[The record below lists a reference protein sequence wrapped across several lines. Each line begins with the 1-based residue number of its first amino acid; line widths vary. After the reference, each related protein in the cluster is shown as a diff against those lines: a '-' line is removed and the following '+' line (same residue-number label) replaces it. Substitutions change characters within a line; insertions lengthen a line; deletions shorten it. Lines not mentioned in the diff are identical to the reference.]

1 MRGEGKKQ
9 VQEDGYRRFLLPEVI
24 AKIKGLD
31 LKARL
36 VCEGFLTGLH
46 RSPFKGF
53 SVEFS
58 EYRPYIPGDDLKRID
73 WKVYSRTERFY
84 VREYEAETNLRAY
97 ILLDASGSMAYKS
110 KGISKFEYASY
121 LAASLTYLLL
131 KQRDSVG
138 LVTFTS
144 KIENFIPPRESSA
157 HLNNILKALDSQ
169 KTGGETN
176 LSATFFQLAQ
186 RIKRRGLIIILSDL
200 FDDKERVLNRI
211 RLFRYKKNEV
221 LVFQILDREE
231 AEFSFSRPL
240 VFKDLE
246 TGKEIALDGRLMRRD
261 YKALLAGFISD
272 FKKRLGEAAV
282 DYNLVFTD
290 MPFDKALFA
299 YLEKRSRLF

>member
-1 MRGEGKKQ
+1 MKEKGF
-9 VQEDGYRRFLLPEVI
+9 RRFLLPEVI

-73 WKVYSRTERFY
+73 WKVYSRSDKFY

-97 ILLDASGSMAYKS
+97 ILLDASGSMSYS
-110 KGISKFEYASY
+110 SDGLTKFEYASY
-121 LAASLTYLLL
+121 LGASLAYLLL

-138 LVTFTS
+138 LVTFTTR
-144 KIENFIPPRESSA
+144 IEDFIPPHQSG
-157 HLNNILKALDSQ
+157 LQLYNILKVLD
-169 KTGGETN
+169 KTKPGGETN
-176 LSATFFQLAQ
+176 LAETFHQLAQ

-200 FDDKERVLNRI
+200 FDDKEKVLQAI
-211 RLFRYKKNEV
+211 RLFRYLKHEV
-221 LVFQILDREE
+221 LVFQILDRQEK
-231 AEFSFSRPL
+231 EFLFSQPV

-246 TGKEIALDGRLMRRD
+246 TGREKTLDPRLVKKE
-261 YKALLAGFISD
+261 YQKLLERFILD
-272 FKKRLGEAAV
+272 FKRRLYEADI
-282 DYNLVFTD
+282 DYNLVTTD
-290 MPFDKALFA
+290 MPFDRALFA
-299 YLEKRSRLF
+299 YLEKRSRLY